1 MITESSIRKVGDID
15 VVDLSG
21 RLSLGNTL
29 MSIERSILNLIEQGS
44 RRMVINVAGIT
55 AMDSAGIGMLM
66 ACSGQMEQQQ
76 GKLRLAGAQGA
87 VARTFG
93 VVHIDRLA
101 PVDAD
106 VDASCRAFE

>member
-1 MITESSIRKVGDID
+1 MRKVGEID

-29 MSIERSILNLIEQGS
+29 MSIEQAILNLIEQGS

-55 AMDSAGIGMLM
+55 AMDSAGIGMLDGLQR
-66 ACSGQMEQQQ
+66 ADGTASGQTAH
-76 GKLRLAGAQGA
+76 RRRAGG

-93 VVHIDRLA
+93 VIHIDRLT

-106 VDASCRAFE
+106 VETSCRAFE